1 MSDRGGPPT
10 PRSHRGEPR
19 RRHLRGRRR
28 SRTRTPVGRKAA
40 QNTGRW
46 PDPSGSGPRPRFVV
60 VIQSALTRPQRMDTV
75 SRAMTQDDD
84 RRDSLRVPIE
94 LKVEYKK
101 LNTFFADYTKNI
113 CKGGTF
119 IRTKKPLEIGTIF
132 VFRLTVPKL
141 KEAIAIR
148 GEVKWV
154 KREGEPSPPGV
165 AEVHEPGM
173 GIRFIYE
180 TPGERAGLEGAVEK
194 MMIDSLGQLLYSKL
208 MGKDR

>member
-1 MSDRGGPPT
+1 M
-10 PRSHRGEPR
+10 
-19 RRHLRGRRR
+19 
-28 SRTRTPVGRKAA
+28 
-40 QNTGRW
+40 
-46 PDPSGSGPRPRFVV
+46 FVV

-132 VFRLTVPKL
+132 VFRLTVPTL
-141 KEAIAIR
+141 KEPIAIR
-148 GEVKWV
+148 GA
-154 KREGEPSPPGV
+154 RHGDS
-165 AEVHEPGM
+165 VHL
-173 GIRFIYE
+173 RDAW
-180 TPGERAGLEGAVEK
+180 RASWYGRCGR
-194 MMIDSLGQLLYSKL
+194 
-208 MGKDR
+208 KDDDR